1 MCPNCKTL
9 MRLNELNIRYN
20 GKTQKTWLDKYQS
33 QVDIVEEIKNDFD
46 EKESEYRSKGTERG
60 RKKVPKIIEKS
71 MEPNIAA
78 LKLDPFDIQP
88 VLHPIDFVVYNG
100 MNKEKMKDVILLSN
114 KSTNQQIVQIQKSIT
129 KAVKTNS
136 YEWKVARVSLDGQIT
151 YER

>member
-1 MCPNCKTL
+1 MCPKCNAL
-9 MRLNELNIRYN
+9 MRLNELKIKYN
-20 GKTQKTWLDKYQS
+20 GKIEKTWLDKYQLQEDS
-33 QVDIVEEIKNDFD
+33 VRQIENDFSV
-46 EKESEYRSKGTERG
+46 KESKIRKKGTEKA
-60 RKKVPKIIEKS
+60 RKKIPKIIEKS
-71 MEPNIAA
+71 MERNIAA

-114 KSTNQQIVQIQKSIT
+114 KSTNQQIIKIQESIT

-136 YEWKVARVSLDGQIT
+136 YDWKVARVSLDGQIT

>member
-1 MCPNCKTL
+1 MCPKCNAL
-9 MRLNELNIRYN
+9 MRLNELNIKYN
-20 GKTQKTWLDKYQS
+20 GKIEKTWLDKHQLQEDS
-33 QVDIVEEIKNDFD
+33 VRQIENDFSV
-46 EKESEYRSKGTERG
+46 KESKIRKKGTEKA
-60 RKKVPKIIEKS
+60 RKKIPKIIEKS
-71 MEPNIAA
+71 MERNIAA

-114 KSTNQQIVQIQKSIT
+114 KSTNQQIIKIQESIT

-136 YEWKVARVSLDGQIT
+136 YDWKVARVSLDGQIT